1 MSRTQA
7 LAFVC
12 ALAVFGGYAAKA
24 SSESS
29 NSPSTPTVDWTI
41 DMPACKRDMLGWQT
55 FSPWNRLRQKGDAE
69 STITRLTAQWRKDD
83 AVDVTWVDIDGDG
96 WCDVITSAHMEMFKN
111 PHRMPVLL
119 KFPRGIYLR
128 TEHGF
133 EPFKVGMD
141 TSEYDGSSFTI
152 YWDNVSKSAVIYK
165 RIWQGNLVGG
175 GGGDG
180 GDEFHVRHMLRAMF
194 AAQKANRDRE
204 AFDYFTEVD
213 PFFYTHQM
221 PHEVAK
227 RIWNEEAERAGV
239 DEAFPY
245 LN

>member
-1 MSRTQA
+1 MSRLQA
-7 LAFVC
+7 MVLMV
-12 ALAVFGGYAAKA
+12 ALTAMGCVAAEDEA
-24 SSESS
+24 ARRVHHSS
-29 NSPSTPTVDWTI
+29 VDWTI
-41 DMPACKRDMLGWQT
+41 DLPLCKQDLPMWKS
-55 FSPWNRLRQKGDAE
+55 FSPWHRLREQGRTE
-69 STITRLTAQWRKDD
+69 EWISSLTTQWHRED

-96 WCDVITSAHMEMFKN
+96 WCDAITSGDKEIYKQGRR
-111 PHRMPVLL
+111 PLL
-119 KFPRGIYLR
+119 LQTPRGIYMR
-128 TEHGF
+128 TENGF
-133 EPFKVGMD
+133 KPFKVGMI
-141 TSEYDGSSFTI
+141 TSDYEGSSFTI
-152 YWDNVSKSAVIYK
+152 YWDNASKSAVIYK

-194 AAQKANRDRE
+194 AAQKANKDRE

-213 PFFYTHQM
+213 PFFYTRQM
-221 PHEVAK
+221 PRDVAR

>member
-1 MSRTQA
+1 MSRLQA
-7 LAFVC
+7 IVLMVASTAIGCV
-12 ALAVFGGYAAKA
+12 AAA
-24 SSESS
+24 DDAARTLRHSS
-29 NSPSTPTVDWTI
+29 VDWTI
-41 DMPACKRDMLGWQT
+41 DFPLCRQDLPMWKA
-55 FSPWNRLRQKGDAE
+55 FSPWHRLRQQGRSE
-69 STITRLTAQWRKDD
+69 EWITSLTKHWRKED

-96 WCDVITSAHMEMFKN
+96 WCDAITSGDKEIYKQGGKPF
-111 PHRMPVLL
+111 LL
-119 KFPRGIYLR
+119 QAPRGIYMR
-128 TEHGF
+128 TKNGF
-133 EPFKVGMD
+133 QPFKDGMIPSD
-141 TSEYDGSSFTI
+141 YEGSSFTI

-194 AAQKANRDRE
+194 AAQKANRERE